1 MLGRKTKF
9 MVQAIKKLDSSL
21 LDFPPV
27 IEYLRQ
33 FEKCEIVNEDIKE
46 DNGEVNISSES
57 ELIRIIYLKMST
69 GKWWSIYRY
78 HSNGIKYEQIDAIL
92 FNELKENRYNKVIKF
107 SGHVEDNAYS
117 YITCSNF
124 SFLNN
129 EVIHSWKETRVVP
142 VQDLYEI
149 QYSKDMNLTELVLMA
164 DNKSQN
170 IIKQENQQD
179 IKALVLKLE
188 K

>member
-1 MLGRKTKF
+1 MIQ
-9 MVQAIKKLDSSL
+9 VIKKLDTSL

-33 FEKCEIVNEDIKE
+33 FEKWEIVNEDIKE
-46 DNGEVNISSES
+46 DNGEVNILSEN

-78 HSNGIKYEQIDAIL
+78 HSDGIKYEQIDAIL
-92 FNELKENRYNKVIKF
+92 FDEIKENKYNKIIKF
-107 SGHVEDNAYS
+107 SGHIEDDTYS
-117 YITCSNF
+117 YVTCSSF
-124 SFLNN
+124 SFFNN

-142 VQDLYEI
+142 VQDLCKI
-149 QYSKDMNLTELVLMA
+149 QYSKDMNLTELVLMT

-170 IIKQENQQD
+170 IIKQENQQG
-179 IKALVLKLE
+179 IKTLVLKLE

>member
-1 MLGRKTKF
+1 MIQ
-9 MVQAIKKLDSSL
+9 VIKKLDTSL
-21 LDFPPV
+21 LDFLPV

-33 FEKCEIVNEDIKE
+33 FKKWKIVNEDIKKG
-46 DNGEVNISSES
+46 NGEVNILSEH
-57 ELIRIIYLKMST
+57 ELIRIIYLKMSA

-92 FNELKENRYNKVIKF
+92 FDEIKENKYNKIIKF
-107 SGHVEDNAYS
+107 SGHIEDDTYS
-117 YITCSNF
+117 YVTCSSF
-124 SFLNN
+124 SFVNN

-142 VQDLYEI
+142 VQDLCKI
-149 QYSKDMNLTELVLMA
+149 QYSKDMNLTELVLMT

-179 IKALVLKLE
+179 IKTLVLKLE

>member
-57 ELIRIIYLKMST
+57 ELIRISIIFYMS
-69 GKWWSIYRY
+69 
-78 HSNGIKYEQIDAIL
+78 
-92 FNELKENRYNKVIKF
+92 
-107 SGHVEDNAYS
+107 
-117 YITCSNF
+117 
-124 SFLNN
+124 
-129 EVIHSWKETRVVP
+129 
-142 VQDLYEI
+142 
-149 QYSKDMNLTELVLMA
+149 
-164 DNKSQN
+164 
-170 IIKQENQQD
+170 
-179 IKALVLKLE
+179 
-188 K
+188 

>member
-1 MLGRKTKF
+1 MIQ
-9 MVQAIKKLDSSL
+9 VIKKLDTSL

-33 FEKCEIVNEDIKE
+33 FEKWEIVNEDIKE
-46 DNGEVNISSES
+46 DNGGVNILSEN

-78 HSNGIKYEQIDAIL
+78 HSDGIKYEQIDAIL
-92 FNELKENRYNKVIKF
+92 FDEIKENKYNKIIKF
-107 SGHVEDNAYS
+107 SGHIEDDTYS
-117 YITCSNF
+117 YVTCSSF
-124 SFLNN
+124 SFFNN

-142 VQDLYEI
+142 VQDLCKI
-149 QYSKDMNLTELVLMA
+149 QYSKDMNLTELVLMT

-179 IKALVLKLE
+179 IKTLVLKLE

>member
-1 MLGRKTKF
+1 MIQ
-9 MVQAIKKLDSSL
+9 VIKKLDSSL

-46 DNGEVNISSES
+46 DNCEVNISSEN

-78 HSNGIKYEQIDAIL
+78 HSDGIKYEQIDAIL
-92 FNELKENRYNKVIKF
+92 FDEIKENKYNKIIKF
-107 SGHVEDNAYS
+107 SGHIEDDTYS
-117 YITCSNF
+117 YITCSSF

-129 EVIHSWKETRVVP
+129 EVIYSWKETRVVP
-142 VQDLYEI
+142 VQDLYKI
-149 QYSKDMNLTELVLMA
+149 QYSKDMNLTELVLMT

-170 IIKQENQQD
+170 IIKQENQQG
-179 IKALVLKLE
+179 IKTLVLKLE

>member
-1 MLGRKTKF
+1 MIQ
-9 MVQAIKKLDSSL
+9 VIKKLDTSL

-33 FEKCEIVNEDIKE
+33 FEKWEIVNEDIKE
-46 DNGEVNISSES
+46 DNGEVNILSEN

-78 HSNGIKYEQIDAIL
+78 HSDGIKYEQIDAIL
-92 FNELKENRYNKVIKF
+92 FDEIKENKYNKIIKF
-107 SGHVEDNAYS
+107 SGHIEDDTYS
-117 YITCSNF
+117 YVTCSSF
-124 SFLNN
+124 SFFNN

-142 VQDLYEI
+142 VQDLCKI
-149 QYSKDMNLTELVLMA
+149 QYSKDMNLTELVLMT

-179 IKALVLKLE
+179 IKTLVLKL
-188 K
+188 KK

>member
-1 MLGRKTKF
+1 MIQ
-9 MVQAIKKLDSSL
+9 VIKKLDTSL

-33 FEKCEIVNEDIKE
+33 FEKWEIVNEDIKA
-46 DNGEVNISSES
+46 DNGEVNISSEN

-78 HSNGIKYEQIDAIL
+78 HSDGIKYEQIDAIL
-92 FNELKENRYNKVIKF
+92 FDEIKENKYNKIIKF
-107 SGHVEDNAYS
+107 SGHIEDDTYS
-117 YITCSNF
+117 YITCSSF

-129 EVIHSWKETRVVP
+129 EVIYSWKETRVVL
-142 VQDLYEI
+142 VQDVYKI
-149 QYSKDMNLTELVLMA
+149 QYSKDMNLTELVLMT

-170 IIKQENQQD
+170 IIKQENQQG
-179 IKALVLKLE
+179 IKTLVLKLE

>member
-1 MLGRKTKF
+1 MIQ
-9 MVQAIKKLDSSL
+9 VIKKLDTSL

-33 FEKCEIVNEDIKE
+33 FEKWEIVNEDIKE
-46 DNGEVNISSES
+46 DNGEVNILSEN

-78 HSNGIKYEQIDAIL
+78 HSDGIKYEQIDAIL
-92 FNELKENRYNKVIKF
+92 FDEIKENKYNKIIKF
-107 SGHVEDNAYS
+107 SGHIEDDTYS
-117 YITCSNF
+117 YVTCSSF
-124 SFLNN
+124 SFFNN

-142 VQDLYEI
+142 VQDLCKI
-149 QYSKDMNLTELVLMA
+149 QYSKDMNLTELVLMT

-179 IKALVLKLE
+179 IKTLVLKL
-188 K
+188 

>member
-1 MLGRKTKF
+1 MIQ
-9 MVQAIKKLDSSL
+9 VIKKLDTSL

-33 FEKCEIVNEDIKE
+33 FEKWEIVNEDIKE
-46 DNGEVNISSES
+46 DNGEVNILSEN

-78 HSNGIKYEQIDAIL
+78 HSDGIKYEQIDAIL
-92 FNELKENRYNKVIKF
+92 FDEIKENKYNKIIKF
-107 SGHVEDNAYS
+107 SGHIEDDTYS
-117 YITCSNF
+117 YVTCSSF
-124 SFLNN
+124 SFFNN

-142 VQDLYEI
+142 VQDLCKI
-149 QYSKDMNLTELVLMA
+149 QYSKDMNLTELVLMT

-179 IKALVLKLE
+179 IKTLVLKLE

>member
-1 MLGRKTKF
+1 MIQ
-9 MVQAIKKLDSSL
+9 VIKKLDISL

-33 FEKCEIVNEDIKE
+33 FEKWEIVNEDIKE
-46 DNGEVNISSES
+46 DNGEVNILSEN

-78 HSNGIKYEQIDAIL
+78 HSDGIKYEQIDAIL
-92 FNELKENRYNKVIKF
+92 FDEIKENKYNKIIKF
-107 SGHVEDNAYS
+107 SGHIEDDTYS
-117 YITCSNF
+117 YVTCSSF
-124 SFLNN
+124 SFFNN

-142 VQDLYEI
+142 VQDLCKI
-149 QYSKDMNLTELVLMA
+149 QYSKDMNLTELVLMT

-179 IKALVLKLE
+179 IKTLVLKLE

>member
-1 MLGRKTKF
+1 

-78 HSNGIKYEQIDAIL
+78 
-92 FNELKENRYNKVIKF
+92 RYYD
-107 SGHVEDNAYS
+107 G
-117 YITCSNF
+117 
-124 SFLNN
+124 
-129 EVIHSWKETRVVP
+129 
-142 VQDLYEI
+142 
-149 QYSKDMNLTELVLMA
+149 
-164 DNKSQN
+164 
-170 IIKQENQQD
+170 
-179 IKALVLKLE
+179 
-188 K
+188 

>member
-1 MLGRKTKF
+1 MIQ
-9 MVQAIKKLDSSL
+9 VIKKLDTSL

-33 FEKCEIVNEDIKE
+33 FEKWEIVNEDIKA
-46 DNGEVNISSES
+46 DNGEVNISSEN

-78 HSNGIKYEQIDAIL
+78 HSDGIKYEQIDAIL
-92 FNELKENRYNKVIKF
+92 FDEIKENKYNKIIKF
-107 SGHVEDNAYS
+107 SGHIEDDTYS
-117 YITCSNF
+117 YITCSSF
-124 SFLNN
+124 SFFNN

-142 VQDLYEI
+142 VQDLCKI
-149 QYSKDMNLTELVLMA
+149 QYSKDMNLTELVLMT

-179 IKALVLKLE
+179 IKTLVLKLE

>member
-1 MLGRKTKF
+1 MIQ
-9 MVQAIKKLDSSL
+9 VIKKLDISL

-33 FEKCEIVNEDIKE
+33 FEKWEIVNEDIKA
-46 DNGEVNISSES
+46 DNGEVNISSEN

-78 HSNGIKYEQIDAIL
+78 HSDGIKYEQIDAIL
-92 FNELKENRYNKVIKF
+92 FDEIKENKYNKIIKF
-107 SGHVEDNAYS
+107 SGHIEDDTYS
-117 YITCSNF
+117 YVTCSSF
-124 SFLNN
+124 SFFNN

-142 VQDLYEI
+142 VQDLCKI
-149 QYSKDMNLTELVLMA
+149 QYSKDMNLTELVLMT

-179 IKALVLKLE
+179 IKTLVLKLE